1 MKMKLFIGRMIG
13 VVKSKALS
21 VSLTIV
27 TVAIV
32 SPVALANSGPS
43 SLLQKGSQPLAEAL
57 SDVRT
62 SR

>member
-1 MKMKLFIGRMIG
+1 
-13 VVKSKALS
+13 
-21 VSLTIV
+21 LTIV